1 MPTRETPKENGS
13 VADPAGRHLLLDRNL
28 HVIFSISFV
37 VVMGVSSLT
46 PVFPAVVEALGI
58 APEQVGLL
66 ITLYALPGIFLTP
79 VYGVLADRFGRKKV
93 LVPALVLFAVA
104 GSACAFVRDFQLLL
118 ALRFLQGIGGASLGF
133 LTATLVGDL
142 YQGALRTEAMGYKA
156 SVLSLSSAVLPL
168 IGGGLALFGW
178 YVPFALP
185 IFGLAVGAAVLFV
198 LDLDPPRAEVSF
210 TSYLADAWVGMKTP
224 RVMGLYLAT
233 LLSFV
238 VLYGAYM
245 TFIPLYLSGRF
256 GSSAPSIG
264 LIMTLGSLTT
274 ALTASRL
281 GVLSRYVSPDKLL
294 PVAFVL
300 FAVSFLMIPL
310 APGYWWVALA
320 VGVFGVGQAWNYAV
334 VLTLL
339 AGEAPEEH
347 RAVFMGVNGMVI
359 RIGQAMGPLIMA
371 VVFAVGGMN
380 AVFFTASGVCVVV
393 FFVLPFLLRNGPG
406 TQIRDSSGV
415 KP

>member
-1 MPTRETPKENGS
+1 MIAERDSTFQ
-13 VADPAGRHLLLDRNL
+13 RHLLLDRNL

-46 PVFPAVVEALGI
+46 PVFPAVVEAFGI
-58 APEQVGLL
+58 SPEQVGLL
-66 ITLYALPGIFLTP
+66 ITFYALPGIILTP
-79 VYGVLADRFGRKKV
+79 VYGILADRFGRKQV
-93 LVPALVLFAVA
+93 LVPALILFALA
-104 GSACAFVRDFQLLL
+104 GSACALARDFQVLL
-118 ALRFLQGIGGASLGF
+118 ALRFLQGVGGASLGS

-142 YQGALRTEAMGYKA
+142 YEGPRRTDAMGYKA
-156 SVLSLSSAVLPL
+156 SVLSVSSAILPT
-168 IGGGLALFGW
+168 IGGGLALLGW

-185 IFGLAVGAAVLFV
+185 IVGLAVGAAVLFI
-198 LDLDPPRAEVSF
+198 LDLDPTKAQTSF
-210 TSYLADAWVGMKTP
+210 TSYLGDAWAGMRTP
-224 RVMGLYLAT
+224 RVLGLYLAT

-245 TFIPLYLSGRF
+245 TFIPLHLSSRF
-256 GSSAPSIG
+256 GSSAPAIG
-264 LIMTLGSLTT
+264 LVMTLGSLTT
-274 ALTASRL
+274 AATASRL
-281 GVLSRYVSPDKLL
+281 GFLSRFVAPDRLL
-294 PVAFVL
+294 PVAFAL
-300 FAVSFLMIPL
+300 FALSFALIPL

-371 VVFAVGGMN
+371 VVFASVGMAG
-380 AVFFTASGVCVVV
+380 VFFTASGVCVAV
-393 FFVLPFLLRNGPG
+393 FVALPFLLKRGGPE
-406 TQIRDSSGV
+406 
-415 KP
+415 KPAASIVNAPRTP